1 VVAQPVKRGPI
12 LDYNGR
18 DPGPVSLFLG
28 LGPGVLDKDDLFPVH
43 LRSLLGESASRRQ
56 RNPFSRPA
64 LPTDGRPTA
73 LRGDAGVADLV
84 SPGRHRP
91 PRRPGLLID
100 TTHKMRKRSSYPV
113 TLKRISLFL
122 IPCRRGDSKQNSTHP
137 RTPIALRI
145 SSLTRQFAGPRHDIP
160 CSDTSPPGHAA
171 LPKRPKRFRA

>member
-12 LDYNGR
+12 LDYNGC

-28 LGPGVLDKDDLFPVH
+28 LGPGVVDKDDLFPVH

-100 TTHKMRKRSSYPV
+100 TTHKMRKRSSYLVILKAYLNVSHPV
-113 TLKRISLFL
+113 SKGGLETKLHASSPNELSTSQQPDQGL
-122 IPCRRGDSKQNSTHP
+122 CR
-137 RTPIALRI
+137 L
-145 SSLTRQFAGPRHDIP
+145 
-160 CSDTSPPGHAA
+160 
-171 LPKRPKRFRA
+171 

>member
-84 SPGRHRP
+84 SQADIAPHDDP
-91 PRRPGLLID
+91 AVSSTRR
-100 TTHKMRKRSSYPV
+100 
-113 TLKRISLFL
+113 
-122 IPCRRGDSKQNSTHP
+122 
-137 RTPIALRI
+137 
-145 SSLTRQFAGPRHDIP
+145 TR
-160 CSDTSPPGHAA
+160 
-171 LPKRPKRFRA
+171 